1 MEEIRSVT
9 PEHLLNG
16 LISTAQELNKK
27 HHRISILYLKNDFR
41 IVFNELLSLS
51 IKENFWWD
59 LCPFPVYQSTF
70 EDRKNKFLSRK
81 SFAIEKQFIE
91 SEIED
96 LNRSLRCGSLY
107 FSPKI
112 TYEWEFGSFPPEIGH
127 NVVGNVDLELKFLKL
142 DTIENVKFS
151 QKRKLDLLNE
161 LLKDLPKKSVSN
173 DKKIEIDQIV
183 IENLN
188 KVGIIEI
195 LKDKFPELNRSS
207 NKLNF
212 ILNEISKSSP
222 PNYKYRIGLLIHLG
236 ILATIKEKIKREE
249 YTVNPNR
256 IALRF
261 NPIFGNKQTSTD
273 PIFRAFETNAKDSDK
288 YPYTDKVEDQIRLKL
303 SEIDL
308 QIPTKS
314 MY

>member
-27 HHRISILYLKNDFR
+27 HHRISILYLRNDFR
-41 IVFNELLSLS
+41 IVFNELLALS
-51 IKENFWWD
+51 TKENFCWD

-70 EDRKNKFLSRK
+70 EARKKDFLS
-81 SFAIEKQFIE
+81 AYNLATEKQFIE
-91 SEIED
+91 SEIEY
-96 LNRSLRCGSLY
+96 LNRSLRNGGLY

-112 TYEWEFGSFPPEIGH
+112 TYEWESDGFPEEIGH
-127 NVVGNVDLELKFLKL
+127 NVVRNVDLELKFLKL
-142 DTIENVKFS
+142 DTIDNIIFS
-151 QKRKLDLLNE
+151 QRRKLDFLNE
-161 LLKDLPKKSVSN
+161 LLKNLPKELVCNEKN
-173 DKKIEIDQIV
+173 IEIDQTDLKNI
-183 IENLN
+183 N

-212 ILNEISKSSP
+212 ILKEIITSSP

-236 ILATIKEKIKREE
+236 ILDAIKEKIKRKES
-249 YTVNPNR
+249 TVNPNR
-256 IALRF
+256 IALWF
-261 NPIFGNKQTSTD
+261 NPIFGNKQTSIE
-273 PIFRAFETNAKDSDK
+273 PIFRAFETNVTDSDK
-288 YPYTDKVEDQIRLKL
+288 YPYTDKVKSKIQQKL

-314 MY
+314 MN